1 MRVSKILTSLVIIF
15 ILVFILLLP
24 GIYSRREIKNIS
36 SKGKNII
43 CFGDSITFGYG
54 VNPGE
59 DYPAALAKL
68 VGMSVINAGIDGDTS
83 VDGLKRIKADVL
95 DKEPYLVLIEFCG
108 NDFIKKIPLDV
119 TVANVKKM
127 IAQAQAQGAMV
138 AIVDVSAGL
147 FLIEYRLSFL
157 KLAWESGA
165 IFVPGVLTKIITNPS
180 MKSDFMHPNVAGY
193 TLVAQRVYNF
203 ISPYLKGQGE

>member
-1 MRVSKILTSLVIIF
+1 
-15 ILVFILLLP
+15 
-24 GIYSRREIKNIS
+24 
-36 SKGKNII
+36 
-43 CFGDSITFGYG
+43 
-54 VNPGE
+54 
-59 DYPAALAKL
+59 
-68 VGMSVINAGIDGDTS
+68 
-83 VDGLKRIKADVL
+83 
-95 DKEPYLVLIEFCG
+95 VLIEFCG